1 VMWCEKGDLDFEILA
16 RNALCNSN
24 KDSMEVERQGFRE
37 RTLLGCAFPP
47 RGSVLCHMHS
57 SKDCSMCI

>member
-1 VMWCEKGDLDFEILA
+1 MMWCEKGDLDFEIHA
-16 RNALCNSN
+16 RNMRLN

-47 RGSVLCHMHS
+47 RGPVLCHMHS
-57 SKDCSMCI
+57 CELYGLLKE